1 VIVVLVLAAAFAA
14 GVDAR
19 RLALLGAAVHLP
31 LVAAG
36 VIALHWYRERADH
49 SNDPAL
55 FCEGVASE
63 LRAGSTL
70 RDALT
75 TSAISVGAISSSV
88 GEFGGLSAQEVATQV
103 AEAMPSIAREIE
115 HTVIAAARSGSD
127 AASLFDEIGSLAIAQ
142 AEIKREVKMA
152 TAPGVATALVLVG
165 APVVYLI
172 GQLESGGLADHFS
185 SPQQRVVAL
194 LGLGLFS
201 MGLGLACLVLWRAS
215 R

>member
-1 VIVVLVLAAAFAA
+1 MIIALVLAVTFAT

-19 RLALLGAAVHLP
+19 RLVLLGVAVHLP

-36 VIALHWYRERADH
+36 LIALHWYRERADH
-49 SNDPAL
+49 SSDPAL

-63 LRAGSTL
+63 LRAGATL

-75 TSAISVGAISSSV
+75 TSAVSVGAITPSV
-88 GEFGGLSAQEVATQV
+88 GEAGGLSASEVAAEV
-103 AEAMPSIAREIE
+103 AETMPSIAREIE
-115 HTVIAAARSGSD
+115 HTVIAAGRSGSD
-127 AASLFDEIGSLAIAQ
+127 AATLFDEIGSLAIAQ
-142 AEIKREVKMA
+142 AEIRREVKMA

-172 GQLESGGLADHFS
+172 GQLESGGLAEHVS
-185 SPQQRVVAL
+185 SPQQRVVTL

-201 MGLGLACLVLWRAS
+201 IGLGLACLVLWRAS